1 VHTNIPAPPGRLILQ
16 QPTYEQMLAQ
26 VQAAYPLEACGL
38 LAGQGERAAQLYPI
52 DNILRSPTAFEM
64 DPLQQVEAMLQI
76 EAQGLELVAIYHS
89 HPHGPQKPS
98 STDVARAYYPE
109 TVQLI
114 ISLQE
119 HRRPVTRAFTIVD
132 GRVREI
138 PFLIEQL

>member
-1 VHTNIPAPPGRLILQ
+1 MHTGLPGPPGRLILQ
-16 QPTYEQMLAQ
+16 QPTYEQMLAL

-76 EAQGLELVAIYHS
+76 EAQGLELLAIYHS

-98 STDVARAYYPE
+98 ASDVARAFYPE

-119 HRRPVTRAFTIVD
+119 RRRPVTRAFTIVD
-132 GRVREI
+132 GHVREV